1 MLHNSYKADGF
12 FGVTKPLDTTYFLGD
27 ERLELG
33 RRVGRV
39 VAAPQDLQQD
49 GVGDGQIA
57 SQPQRVVPIEI
68 FLKAAFEK
76 KVAQFPRVGQT
87 LEHRVHEASVA
98 HVVQA
103 GHAEIVSSS
112 AADAAADAAA
122 ITLAVAAAAA
132 AARVRVRIIVEIVD
146 AIVDAIVEVGDAAV
160 TSDADPE

>member
-1 MLHNSYKADGF
+1 M
-12 FGVTKPLDTTYFLGD
+12 TYLLRD

-39 VAAPQDLQQD
+39 VAAPQNLQQD

-68 FLKAAFEK
+68 FLKAAFEE

-103 GHAEIVSSS
+103 GHAEKVSDD
-112 AADAAADAAA
+112 ADAAIGKTRVAAA
-122 ITLAVAAAAA
+122 VAAA
-132 AARVRVRIIVEIVD
+132 AARVRARIIVEIVD
-146 AIVDAIVEVGDAAV
+146 AIVDAVVEVGEADVTCAV
-160 TSDADPE
+160 SERSHRRRGAGERRRRRW